1 MQVNLKFETE
11 HGGGDF
17 AHNACEVLFE
27 LHDVRAPSV
36 LGTDNACGERAV
48 AGDVEDEVVGANEI
62 CDVGILLDERFESR
76 DALRF
81 GGCVGAY
88 DGVEGEVHLSAG

>member
-1 MQVNLKFETE
+1 MQVDLKFETE

-17 AHNACEVLFE
+17 VDDACEVLLE

-36 LGTDNACGERAV
+36 LGMDSACGERAV
-48 AGDVEDEVVGANEI
+48 AGDVEDEVVGACEI
-62 CDVGILLDERFESR
+62 CDVGILLDERFEPR
-76 DALRF
+76 DALHF
-81 GGCVGAY
+81 DGCVDAY